1 MTKRILTISLLLT
14 SCSYISGPEGLFP
27 PTKDKFLEEK
37 VEENIKLLQQLENI
51 NIIGTCTTSM
61 LNITRFVDI
70 CKYFESLGVWYHT
83 SLVQYPNEL
92 NIKNLPI
99 LLKEKVTKEWYEYKD
114 TLTDSKNHKKNKN

>member
-1 MTKRILTISLLLT
+1 MNGKL
-14 SCSYISGPEGLFP
+14 
-27 PTKDKFLEEK
+27 KK

-70 CKYFESLGVWYHT
+70 CKYFESLGVWHHT

-92 NIKNLPI
+92 NIKNLPVP
-99 LLKEKVTKEWYEYKD
+99 LKEKVTKDWDEYKKIVPYRFIPGIG
-114 TLTDSKNHKKNKN
+114 S